1 MTTTNTNS
9 SYLTGKPMTKI
20 TLNEDQLAA
29 FGKEID
35 AIKQAALKQRGQR
48 DATYIKRIVWIQ
60 RALAIG
66 SRISIYAAL
75 PLLPSLGLSVA
86 SWPLFWVLIC
96 AGSIGLGVAKIL
108 DNMEI
113 GHNIIHGQYD
123 WMGDPRFHSQH
134 YDWDTNCPSDQW
146 AHSHN
151 YEHHTFTNV
160 LGKDRDIGYGILR
173 MDPSQKWH
181 PAYLA
186 NPIYATLLMLFFDTG
201 VALHDVEIDSLRSG
215 KKTFREIWPKLKQSL
230 RKTARIFSKDFIL
243 FPALAGPLFPIV
255 MAANAAANLI
265 RNIWTFTIIFCGHF
279 PAEVHTF
286 PEHVCE
292 NETQG
297 HWYYRQ
303 LLGSANL
310 EGGKLFHIMSGNL
323 SHQIEHHLFPD
334 VPAHR
339 YAELSVQVRKV
350 CTKYDIPY
358 NTGPLWS
365 QYASVWAKIFKLS
378 LPRHSTAAAITA

>member
-1 MTTTNTNS
+1 MNQ
-9 SYLTGKPMTKI
+9 K
-20 TLNEDQLAA
+20 TLNAEQLAA
-29 FGKEID
+29 FGNEID
-35 AIKQAALKQRGQR
+35 AIKQQALSERGAR
-48 DATYIKRIVWIQ
+48 DANYIKRVVAFQ
-60 RALAIG
+60 RGLAIG
-66 SRISIYAAL
+66 SRISIFAAL
-75 PLLPSLGLSVA
+75 PFLPSLGLAVA
-86 SWPLFWVLIC
+86 SWPIFWLLIC
-96 AGSIGLGVAKIL
+96 AGSIGLGIAKIL

-123 WMGDPRFHSQH
+123 WMGDPRFHSKF
-134 YDWDTNCPSDQW
+134 YDWDTNCPSEQW

-151 YEHHTFTNV
+151 YEHHTYTNI

-173 MDPSQKWH
+173 MDAAQYWH

-186 NPIYATLLMLFFDTG
+186 NPIFATLLMLFFDMG
-201 VALHDVEIDSLRSG
+201 VALHDVEMDSLRTG
-215 KKTFREIWPKLKQSL
+215 KRSFRETWPKLKQSL
-230 RKTARIFSKDFIL
+230 RKTARIWGKDFIL
-243 FPALAGPLFPIV
+243 FPALAGPLFPVV
-255 MAANAAANLI
+255 MAANAVANLI
-265 RNIWTFTIIFCGHF
+265 RNIWSFTIIFCGHF

-286 PEHVCE
+286 PKHVCE

-303 LLGSANL
+303 LLGSANI

-339 YAELSVQVRKV
+339 YAEMALKVRKV
-350 CTKYDIPY
+350 CNKYGIPY

-365 QYASVWAKIFKLS
+365 QYASVWAKIFKLA
-378 LPRHSTAAAITA
+378 LPPRNSQTSITA